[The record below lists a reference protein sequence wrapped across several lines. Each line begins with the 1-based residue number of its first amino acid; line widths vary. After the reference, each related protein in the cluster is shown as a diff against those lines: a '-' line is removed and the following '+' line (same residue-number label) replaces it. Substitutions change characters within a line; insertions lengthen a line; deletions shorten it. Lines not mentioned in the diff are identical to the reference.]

1 MLLFIA
7 AVPLLEPFY
16 RANLRLLLWL
26 NHAVAWHP
34 ALYRLALFLTDRG
47 TDILLLLTFGLL
59 WFWARNHNPH
69 TVFGDAPLV
78 LQKQQRSWRR
88 DALVKAIY
96 QSDNAP
102 VLTREQSRA
111 QALIL
116 GLSLIFA
123 FLLAR
128 LIAFEINIT
137 RPLNSYWP
145 VEVPVSLAGLPQ
157 SLWQPGS
164 LPSDYAA
171 LLFGFC
177 AGLFFWNRRLAW
189 GWVVVA
195 LVLALCRV
203 AVGLHYPFDIIVGA
217 LLGVGCVWF
226 PLQAYQARGGLHH
239 RANDLAR
246 AFDLNNT
253 PYCYLLYFLV
263 LLVGLEALSHFEHF
277 VNFLLTLR
285 GAILGSLGRGA

>member
-7 AVPLLEPFY
+7 AVPFLEPFS

-26 NHAVAWHP
+26 NGYVTWHP

-47 TDILLLLTFGLL
+47 TDILMLLTFGLL
-59 WFWARNHNPH
+59 WFWARNQNPH

-78 LQKQQRSWRR
+78 LQKQRPWRR
-88 DALVKAIY
+88 SAWAEAI
-96 QSDNAP
+96 SANDHTP
-102 VLTREQSRA
+102 ILTREQSRA
-111 QALIL
+111 QTIIL
-116 GLSLIFA
+116 GVSLIFA
-123 FLLAR
+123 FLVAR
-128 LIAFEINIT
+128 LIAYEINIT

-145 VEVPVSLAGLPQ
+145 VEAPVSLAGISQ

-164 LPSDYAA
+164 WPSDYAA

-189 GWVVVA
+189 IWVIVA

-217 LLGVGCVWF
+217 LIGIACAWF

-239 RANDLAR
+239 RINDVAR
-246 AFDLNNT
+246 AFDLDNT

-263 LLVGLEALSHFEHF
+263 FLIGLEALSHFEHF